1 MEILKETD
9 TEMEILF
16 KNEKPTFLM
25 IVKEELDKMPEVL
38 IAAWRE
44 DHPLTKDIYFYVKTD
59 GSKKPREVI
68 LEAIQRA
75 IKRVEDFSDS
85 FKKVLK

>member
-9 TEMEILF
+9 TEIEMLF

-25 IVKEELDKMPEVL
+25 VVKEELDKMPEVL

-44 DHPLTKDIYFYVKTD
+44 DHPLTKNIYFYVKTD

-75 IKRVEDFSDS
+75 IKRVDDS
-85 FKKVLK
+85 QSSLKKALK